1 MKSNDKKTLLPR
13 SVFLLESTI
22 WKNGLYVPMPPSG
35 LEFHPP
41 VGTAVWPHI
50 PERGER
56 AYESKTCLIGRS
68 CAPKGIPYI
77 RIIQSREGVNIGAI
91 RNSYIKTTRKVIHWV
106 F

>member
-1 MKSNDKKTLLPR
+1 
-13 SVFLLESTI
+13 
-22 WKNGLYVPMPPSG
+22 MPPSG

-68 CAPKGIPYI
+68 CAPKRTRTAVWALRGPRPGPLDDGGLCTAGLIPA
-77 RIIQSREGVNIGAI
+77 V
-91 RNSYIKTTRKVIHWV
+91 
-106 F
+106 

>member
-1 MKSNDKKTLLPR
+1 
-13 SVFLLESTI
+13 
-22 WKNGLYVPMPPSG
+22 MPPSG